1 MGILDSIG
9 TFLGDEENRLNL
21 ASGFAGMSGNPNAGN
36 IQQGYQNRLTALR
49 DDRKLA
55 SAKELE
61 ASKLENDTKRALQ
74 LLGEF
79 PDIADAV
86 RGGFLSPNAGVTE
99 ARKRKAAGTKERRI
113 VQGSDGFNYYA
124 DDQTRVLPNAVAPS
138 EKDTPLM
145 RNFQF
150 YIDQGKTS
158 EEAMSLLRAGTNIDM
173 GGNKFLQ
180 GLGTGASDIMA
191 VRQQKAQSAV
201 GTINTINDLRPLLA
215 DNADGSGVFSGPLAD
230 NQMVIAR
237 LGSKLGVGGNDSQE
251 ILNNTTA
258 AIQKL
263 AMLELTAAQGM
274 KGQGQIT
281 ENERVLIKKA
291 SGGDLMTM
299 TAAEVSVLLNGLDK
313 LARQQISEYGVFL
326 DQGMSSPDAQQFK
339 PIYQVAAP
347 AAYLPAGVT
356 VTKLR

>member
-1 MGILDSIG
+1 MGLLDNIG
-9 TFLGDEENRLNL
+9 KFLSDEENQLNL

-49 DDRKLA
+49 GDRKLEA
-55 SAKELE
+55 AKELE
-61 ASKLENDTKRALQ
+61 ASKLANDTKRALQ

-215 DNADGSGVFSGPLAD
+215 IDGGGVFSGPLAE
-230 NQMVIAR
+230 NQIVIAR
-237 LGSKLGVGGNDSQE
+237 LGGKLGIGGSDDQE
-251 ILNNTTA
+251 VLNNTTA
-258 AIQKL
+258 AMQKL
-263 AMLELTAAQGM
+263 ASLQLTAA
-274 KGQGQIT
+274 
-281 ENERVLIKKA
+281 RVA
-291 SGGDLMTM
+291 
-299 TAAEVSVLLNGLDK
+299 
-313 LARQQISEYGVFL
+313 
-326 DQGMSSPDAQQFK
+326 
-339 PIYQVAAP
+339 
-347 AAYLPAGVT
+347 
-356 VTKLR
+356 